1 MRVSVSNQQ
10 KHDLAKR
17 DRLFAKDYA
26 GNKANA
32 IVIDSTRVPA
42 MAAASS

>member
-17 DRLFAKDYA
+17 DQLFAKDYA
-26 GNKANA
+26 GNKTNA
-32 IVIDSTRVPA
+32 IVIDSTRSRPWPQ
-42 MAAASS
+42 ASS